1 MSLWEMIANVFT
13 DKAIIKKSENLM
25 TELYDTYYLD
35 KQIEEKEREYL
46 LNKYGDEPFYND
58 LDKYLSVNNVI
69 SLLISS
75 VRGKNKVQDIS
86 KTDFIS
92 KNKKEFLYRN
102 SEYKNKIGMLDQ
114 VSFAFSEIFDYVF
127 WSINFINPHTEIGKL
142 QNDIHRSEAESQNR
156 DEKNYALI
164 QDLTKQVEEIR
175 NTFALQNSITDAAKQ
190 ELGVCSTEIDEFM
203 KKIKDIETN
212 YQCKNYFNEALSQYF
227 ELLQSITNTLSGQP
241 KTQIDILICTLNC
254 NVALCQYNLGEEE
267 KAFRSLSAVST
278 DVASTSKTYHFVYA
292 AIIIQLNDSEK
303 YAEAKEHIDCALEI
317 DHEYHRAFILRQYLL
332 ALMGVADSNTNI
344 TELNNHFTSILKK
357 DSDRE
362 LIGDYYLYRGLIYRT
377 YNDPFSAIHDFETAM
392 EYGYDPVVA
401 KFNLAATL
409 YGQAISGLP
418 KEVRVFFPAIHYPQ
432 MNRVI
437 DILKS
442 IITDVQVDTQAYC
455 NVKEQVISLYVSAC
469 GLLGI
474 SHGLSPLK
482 EFLYSKLDYET
493 IRGLILGSN
502 EELTEEEISLLDS
515 SDQLFLSIRRHLDND
530 AYLECKNEIVKLIT
544 SESEHLSPS
553 IFHILLQV
561 CLILKEPDE
570 YWKYKEKAIANGVLG
585 PPVDAMDACAYELEG
600 KIVKAKSIFDDISS
614 TSYDYHLLE
623 NNLKFYARN
632 HYNEECSKL
641 FIRIN
646 ELWNNKSIY
655 INDLDSFYRDAIKFF
670 VNQQSSVA
678 DEMLSTITPEL
689 VSLEC
694 YHHMQ
699 ATFFSAINDIGGLY
713 KSLVYIY
720 SAKDNF
726 QDGFNKVLCLREL
739 FQYDDAIKVSLTMLE
754 KVTDE
759 KERVKLFWL
768 ISDIFLLQDNAD
780 ESYRWAQK
788 AHELTAQN
796 PYELSH
802 QAFFAR
808 ALRCGHHEG
817 LSTVLDYKNEHPVVV
832 NWFEVFSI
840 SGLEKDPL
848 AIISE
853 QVKDRF
859 PDMDNYVDQEKKLSR
874 MYREGNVPINIIL
887 EYYHGEWWRLF
898 QFAETNKLNISLG
911 ERERL
916 ETEQKCISDELVIDA
931 QTLIM
936 MSYYGCLSALEKIQ
950 CVHITY
956 GSVSTLQY
964 YFLAWGYPNITDLM
978 NWLYL
983 AQNVI
988 YEPDGFVDEKGILV
1002 KAFSRDFVAGCNV
1015 ALKKEIPFLFYDSV
1029 ACKYQSVSEV
1039 GISEKIEFI
1048 SIPALC
1054 YYAEKDQP
1062 DQLNQMLYNL
1072 LKGCTFI
1079 SFTADTIF
1087 YQIQKNNYQK
1097 IKEVMQPFLI
1107 CKSTYDMNS
1116 FASVYLQ
1123 TIFRLEKECPV
1134 AAIELSEI
1142 ILSDTARIWK
1152 RGTYYRY
1159 SAKHF
1164 NDANAGRKAK
1174 TINAYVRL
1182 ILLGFKEIYPSIP
1195 EVLIKSH
1202 DSVLKLIYE

>member
-1 MSLWEMIANVFT
+1 MSLWEMISNVFT
-13 DKAIIKKSENLM
+13 DKAIKKSENLI
-25 TELYDTYYLD
+25 TELYDSYYLD

-46 LNKYGDEPFYND
+46 LNKYGDEPFYNH

-75 VRGKNKVQDIS
+75 VRGKTKVQTIS

-92 KNKKEFLYRN
+92 KNKKEFLHRN
-102 SEYKNKIGMLDQ
+102 PEYKNNTIMLDQ
-114 VSFAFSEIFDYVF
+114 VSFAFAEIFDHVF
-127 WSINFINPHTEIGKL
+127 WGINFINPYTEIGKL

-156 DEKNYALI
+156 DERNFALI

-175 NTFALQNSITDAAKQ
+175 NTFAPQNGITDAAKQ
-190 ELGVCSTEIDEFM
+190 ELGVCSTEIDEFT

-212 YQCKNYFNEALSQYF
+212 YQCKNYFIEALSQYF
-227 ELLQSITNTLSGQP
+227 ELLQSITNTLRGQP
-241 KTQIDILICTLNC
+241 QTQINILICTLNC
-254 NVALCQYNLGEEE
+254 NAALCQSNLGEVE

-292 AIIIQLNDSEK
+292 AIIVQHNDSEK
-303 YAEAKEHIDCALEI
+303 YAEAKEHIDRALEI
-317 DHEYHRAFILRQYLL
+317 DHEYHRAFILKQYLL
-332 ALMGVADSNTNI
+332 ALMEGVDSNTNI
-344 TELNNHFTSILKK
+344 KELNNYFTSILNK
-357 DSDRE
+357 DNDRE
-362 LIGDYYLYRGLIYRT
+362 LIGDFYLYRGLIYRT

-401 KFNLAATL
+401 KFNLAAAL

-418 KEVRVFFPAIHYPQ
+418 KEVRVFFPVIHYPQ
-432 MNRVI
+432 MYRVI
-437 DILKS
+437 DTLKS
-442 IITDVQVDTQAYC
+442 IIIDVQVDTQAYC

-482 EFLYSKLDYET
+482 DFLYSKLDYET
-493 IRGLILGSN
+493 KRGLILGSD
-502 EELTEEEISLLDS
+502 EELNKEEISLLDS
-515 SDQLFLSIRRHLDND
+515 RDQLFLCIRRHLDND
-530 AYLECKNEIVKLIT
+530 AYSECKNEIVKLIT
-544 SESEHLSPS
+544 SESENLSPS

-570 YWKYKEKAIANGVLG
+570 YWKYKDKAITNGVLG
-585 PPVDAMDACAYELEG
+585 PPIDAMDACAYELEG
-600 KIVKAKSIFDDISS
+600 KVIKAKSIFDDIAS
-614 TSYDYHLLE
+614 TSYDYHILE

-641 FIRIN
+641 FIRIH
-646 ELWNNKSIY
+646 ELWNNKSLY

-670 VNQQSSVA
+670 VNQQSPVA
-678 DEMLSTITPEL
+678 EEMLSEITPDL

-713 KSLVYIY
+713 NSLVYIY
-720 SAKDNF
+720 SDKNNF

-754 KVTDE
+754 KVTEE
-759 KERVKLFWL
+759 KEKVKLFWL
-768 ISDIFLLQDNAD
+768 ISDIFLLQDNSD
-780 ESYRWAQK
+780 ESYKWAKK
-788 AHELTAQN
+788 AHELTVQN
-796 PYELSH
+796 PYEQSH

-808 ALRCGHHEG
+808 ALRCGHQEG

-840 SGLEKDPL
+840 SALEKDPL

-853 QVKDRF
+853 QVKERF
-859 PDMDNYVDQEKKLSR
+859 PDMENYVDQEKTVSK
-874 MYREGNVPINIIL
+874 MYREGNLPINLIL
-887 EYYHGEWWRLF
+887 EHYHGEWWRLF
-898 QFAETNKLNISLG
+898 QFAETNKLNLSLG
-911 ERERL
+911 DREML
-916 ETEQKCISDELVIDA
+916 ETEQKCISNELVIDA
-931 QTLIM
+931 QTLIV
-936 MSYYGCLSALEKIQ
+936 MSYYGCLPALEKIQ
-950 CVHITY
+950 CVYITY

-964 YFLAWGYPNITDLM
+964 CFLAWGYPYITELM

-983 AQNVI
+983 APNII
-988 YEPDGFVDEKGILV
+988 YEPDGFVDEKGILI
-1002 KAFSRDFVAGCNV
+1002 KAFSRDFVASCNV
-1015 ALKKEIPFLFYDSV
+1015 ALKKEIPFLFCDCV
-1029 ACKYQSVSEV
+1029 ARKYQSVALVS
-1039 GISEKIEFI
+1039 ISEKIEFI

-1062 DQLNQMLYNL
+1062 NQLNQMLYNL
-1072 LKGCTFI
+1072 LKGCSFI

-1087 YQIQKNNYQK
+1087 YQIQKNNYQQ

-1123 TIFRLEKECPV
+1123 AIFRLQKEYPD

-1142 ILSDTARIWK
+1142 ILSDTTRIWK
-1152 RGTYYRY
+1152 RGTYYRDA
-1159 SAKHF
+1159 AKHF
-1164 NDANAGRKAK
+1164 NDATAGRKAK

-1182 ILLGFKEIYPSIP
+1182 ILLGIKEIYPSIP
-1195 EVLIKSH
+1195 EMLTKSY
-1202 DSVLKLIYE
+1202 DSLLKLI